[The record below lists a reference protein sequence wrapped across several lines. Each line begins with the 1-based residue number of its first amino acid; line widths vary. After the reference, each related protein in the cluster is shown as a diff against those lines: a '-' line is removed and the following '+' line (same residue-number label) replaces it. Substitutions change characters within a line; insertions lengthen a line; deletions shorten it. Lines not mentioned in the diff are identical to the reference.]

1 MMNYLK
7 KNYQGV
13 NKSNSQIDELKL
25 MFSIKELSELKN
37 KINSIN
43 LYNIQS
49 PQLVNDLLSEVSELS
64 ESCSELES
72 EVSVYTNLNQFNPLI
87 SCNDNEKCE
96 KY

>member
-37 KINSIN
+37 KISSIN

-87 SCNDNEKCE
+87 FSI
-96 KY
+96 

>member
-49 PQLVNDLLSEVSELS
+49 PQLVNDLLS
-64 ESCSELES
+64 
-72 EVSVYTNLNQFNPLI
+72 
-87 SCNDNEKCE
+87 
-96 KY
+96 

>member
-72 EVSVYTNLNQFNPLI
+72 EVSIYTNLNQFNPLI
-87 SCNDNEKCE
+87 FSI
-96 KY
+96 

>member
-1 MMNYLK
+1 MNYLK

-13 NKSNSQIDELKL
+13 NKSSSQIDELKL

-49 PQLVNDLLSEVSELS
+49 PQLINDLLSEVSELS

-87 SCNDNEKCE
+87 FSI
-96 KY
+96 

>member
-7 KNYQGV
+7 KNYLGV

-87 SCNDNEKCE
+87 FSI
-96 KY
+96 

>member
-87 SCNDNEKCE
+87 FSI
-96 KY
+96 

>member
-1 MMNYLK
+1 MNYLK

-72 EVSVYTNLNQFNPLI
+72 EVSIYTNLNQFNPLI
-87 SCNDNEKCE
+87 FSI
-96 KY
+96 

>member
-7 KNYQGV
+7 KNYLGV

-49 PQLVNDLLSEVSELS
+49 PQLINDLLSEVSELS

-87 SCNDNEKCE
+87 FSI
-96 KY
+96 

>member
-13 NKSNSQIDELKL
+13 NKSSSQIDELKL

-49 PQLVNDLLSEVSELS
+49 PQLINDLLSEVSELS

-87 SCNDNEKCE
+87 FSI
-96 KY
+96 

>member
-13 NKSNSQIDELKL
+13 NKSNSQLDELKL

-87 SCNDNEKCE
+87 FSI
-96 KY
+96 

>member
-1 MMNYLK
+1 MMNYVK

-87 SCNDNEKCE
+87 FSI
-96 KY
+96 

>member
-43 LYNIQS
+43 LYNIKS

-87 SCNDNEKCE
+87 FSI
-96 KY
+96 

>member
-64 ESCSELES
+64 DSCSELES

-87 SCNDNEKCE
+87 FSI
-96 KY
+96 